1 VVPPVVGDTWFYCYP
16 PELVFDPG
24 DAAARYYRY
33 VVEITWRHF
42 LDGTEPSGHAVLVY
56 RDAGE
61 LAAAVAAFVTAGL
74 DDGEP
79 TLVVVT
85 NAHWAR
91 IEEALA
97 VLGWDEQRVRRS
109 GLLLHADAGATLA
122 GLLEDGRATL
132 AGFERAV
139 TKQIDELDERFPGR
153 RLRVFGEMVDLL
165 ARLGAVDESQALEEL
180 WNDAAQTRD
189 MLVLCGYQLDVF
201 DRETQLGILP
211 GICRTHSHVR
221 PAADPERMQRA
232 VDAAIDEELG
242 ERAGQLY
249 AMVGDQIRQRRVPAS
264 QLALMWVSANMP
276 MVADRILAS
285 ARTHYVRERYSA

>member
-1 VVPPVVGDTWFYCYP
+1 V
-16 PELVFDPG
+16 ELD
-24 DAAARYYRY
+24 
-33 VVEITWRHF
+33 WRQF
-42 LDGTEPSGHAVLVY
+42 LDGTTPTGHAVLVY

-61 LAAAVAAFVTAGL
+61 LAAAVAAFATAGL

-79 TLVVVT
+79 TLVVAT

-109 GLLLHADAGATLA
+109 GLLLHADADATLA
-122 GLLEDGRATL
+122 ELLEDGRATL

-139 TKQIDELDERFPGR
+139 TTQIDELVERFPGR

-180 WNDAAQTRD
+180 WNTLAEQQS
-189 MLVLCGYQLDVF
+189 MLVLCGYELDVF
-201 DRETQLGILP
+201 DRETQLGVLP

-221 PAADPERMQRA
+221 PAADFERMQRA
-232 VDAAIDEELG
+232 VDAAIEEELG
-242 ERAGQLY
+242 DRAGHLY
-249 AMVGDQIRQRRVPAS
+249 AMVGDQIRQRRVPAA

-276 MVADRILAS
+276 MIAERILAS
-285 ARTHYVRERYSA
+285 ARMHYVRERYSA

>member
-1 VVPPVVGDTWFYCYP
+1 M
-16 PELVFDPG
+16 
-24 DAAARYYRY
+24 
-33 VVEITWRHF
+33 WRQF
-42 LDGTEPSGHAVLVY
+42 LDGTTPSGHAVLVY
-56 RDAGE
+56 REAGE

-74 DDGEP
+74 DEGEP
-79 TLVVVT
+79 ALVVVT
-85 NAHWAR
+85 DAHWTR

-97 VLGWDEQRVRRS
+97 VLGWDEPRVRRS
-109 GLLLHADAGATLA
+109 GLLLRADAEETLA

-132 AGFERAV
+132 GGFERAV
-139 TKQIDELDERFPGR
+139 STQIHELVERFPGR

-180 WNDAAQTRD
+180 WNAAAERQS

-221 PAADPERMQRA
+221 PAADLERLQRA

-242 ERAGQLY
+242 DRAGQLY
-249 AMVGDQIRQRRVPAS
+249 AMVGGQIRQRRVPGM

-276 MVADRILAS
+276 MIAERILAS
-285 ARTHYVRERYSA
+285 ARMHYVRERYSA